1 MRLNQYIAANTNYS
15 RRAADELI
23 KEGKVRIGNSVVT
36 ELGTQYKEGSPVYI
50 NGHKITQKD
59 GFTAIVYHKPKGQ
72 IVSHSDERGRE
83 VIFDSLPNGF
93 KHFCFVG
100 RLDYA
105 SSGLLILTDSP
116 KVAHALEKSDLERE
130 YYVKVKGQVGEAVY
144 QAMRNGLKAADAT
157 KGAHAKTKIKSME
170 FAPFLAFKV
179 VSQSGP
185 YTRLRVIIKEGQ
197 NRELRRFFGYFDL
210 PVMDLKRV
218 AFGSLSLDTL
228 KEGKWRYFSA
238 SEYSALKDFLNPKKD
253 TKKTQTKDK
262 K

>member
-23 KEGKVRIGNSVVT
+23 KEGKVSIGNSVVT
-36 ELGTQYKEGSPVYI
+36 KLGTQYKEGSPVYI
-50 NGHKITQKD
+50 NGRKITQKD

-116 KVAHALEKSDLERE
+116 KVAHALEKSVL
-130 YYVKVKGQVGEAVY
+130 A
-144 QAMRNGLKAADAT
+144 LC
-157 KGAHAKTKIKSME
+157 
-170 FAPFLAFKV
+170 FAPL
-179 VSQSGP
+179 
-185 YTRLRVIIKEGQ
+185 L
-197 NRELRRFFGYFDL
+197 
-210 PVMDLKRV
+210 
-218 AFGSLSLDTL
+218 
-228 KEGKWRYFSA
+228 
-238 SEYSALKDFLNPKKD
+238 
-253 TKKTQTKDK
+253 
-262 K
+262 